1 MIGNACGYNDFI
13 FINKNKCKKK
23 KKKEKRKRKKDEI
36 EGGIETIGGGNAM
49 RNLAIQWIKPVYI
62 RYIFLK
68 CQLDVP

>member
-1 MIGNACGYNDFI
+1 M
-13 FINKNKCKKK
+13 KKK

>member
-1 MIGNACGYNDFI
+1 MVTLAVITILFSLIKTNV
-13 FINKNKCKKK
+13 KKK